1 MFKEILEYINV
12 ETKVSTTVAAP
23 YIWACVMLSCDNC
36 PDITPIY
43 LVVSVI
49 DLNLK
54 PMKRAL
60 EDSTKSAPG
69 LESAA

>member
-1 MFKEILEYINV
+1 
-12 ETKVSTTVAAP
+12 
-23 YIWACVMLSCDNC
+23 MLSCDNC